1 MISNLFFLGKE
12 GHEEPVACMKDVFQE
27 MKDLERSGLDFNG
40 FHLKIEWLV
49 SKHVNLPIYQGL

>member
-1 MISNLFFLGKE
+1 
-12 GHEEPVACMKDVFQE
+12 MKDVFQE